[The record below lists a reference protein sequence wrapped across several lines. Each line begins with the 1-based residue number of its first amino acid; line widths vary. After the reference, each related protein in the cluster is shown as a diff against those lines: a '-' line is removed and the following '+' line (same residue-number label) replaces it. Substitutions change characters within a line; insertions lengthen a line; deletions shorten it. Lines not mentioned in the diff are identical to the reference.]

1 MNNGLKLLMNLVHP
15 CSLPQFL
22 PTQDEP
28 GELAGLP
35 VKVKI
40 LSSYCR
46 KMRKV
51 TFTAEGTEGIG
62 GAGLRSET
70 LWELA
75 SPPKITS
82 I

>member
-1 MNNGLKLLMNLVHP
+1 MNLVHP
-15 CSLPQFL
+15 HSLPQFL

-35 VKVKI
+35 VKVEI

-51 TFTAEGTEGIG
+51 TFIGEGIEGIG

-70 LWELA
+70 LWEPV